1 MPSDERVVPLFGRSS
16 EPDIDVETP
25 SLPEA
30 IGAVLREERN
40 AQERTLVDVADDAAV
55 SVPYLSEVERGR
67 KEVSSTVL
75 GAIADALDLPLPV
88 VLDRVADRLRVGA
101 QGGARAQLLAA

>member
-1 MPSDERVVPLFGRSS
+1 MFDRAPEPEAEVP
-16 EPDIDVETP
+16 T
-25 SLPEA
+25 LPEA
-30 IGAVLREERN
+30 IGDVLRDERT
-40 AQERTLVDVADDAAV
+40 AQERTLVEVATDAAV

-88 VLDRVADRLRVGA
+88 VLERVADRLRVGA
-101 QGGARAQLLAA
+101 QRGSRMQLLAA

>member
-1 MPSDERVVPLFGRSS
+1 MSSENVVPLFDRS
-16 EPDIDVETP
+16 DDDAETP
-25 SLPEA
+25 TLPEA
-30 IGAVLREERN
+30 IGEVLRDERT
-40 AQERTLVDVADDAAV
+40 AQERTLVDVAEDAAV

-67 KEVSSTVL
+67 TEVSSTVL

-101 QGGARAQLLAA
+101 QRGTRASIQLLAA

>member
-1 MPSDERVVPLFGRSS
+1 MASENVVPLFDRSAA
-16 EPDIDVETP
+16 DTDTP
-25 SLPEA
+25 TLPEA
-30 IGAVLREERN
+30 IGDVLREERT
-40 AQERTLVDVADDAAV
+40 AQERTLVDVAREAAV

-75 GAIADALDLPLPV
+75 GAIADALELPLPV

-101 QGGARAQLLAA
+101 QCRASLQLLAA